1 MTCGTVK
8 HKVWQN
14 RPMGNAFVSDD
25 PDETRSANG
34 VQAVERVVRALE
46 ILAQEGS
53 AAVGDVAERMGVHK
67 STASRI
73 LGALETHGFVQQS
86 SRRGKYQL
94 GVGLL
99 RIASSIPR
107 RLSLVHAARPVLE
120 DLAQQ
125 YGETVNLA
133 VRRDVYAVNVDQ
145 AMGSA
150 NLASFDWIGSL
161 TPLHSTSSGKVFL
174 AYLHASDREE
184 LLRRAELTAFT
195 PHTLSRAELMKELPE
210 IVRRG
215 YASTR
220 GELEEGLNAIAAPV
234 FGHMGDVIGAVSLSG
249 PAFRFDPAADP
260 GIVTAVI
267 RAAEEI
273 TELMGGPASQDRSQ
287 EAGR

>member
-1 MTCGTVK
+1 M
-8 HKVWQN
+8 
-14 RPMGNAFVSDD
+14 SEE
-25 PDETRSANG
+25 PDEARSANG

-46 ILAQEGS
+46 ILAKEGS
-53 AAVGDVAERMGVHK
+53 AAVGDMADRMGVHK

-107 RLSLVHAARPVLE
+107 RLSLVNAARPVLE
-120 DLAQQ
+120 DLAENF
-125 YGETVNLA
+125 GETVNLA

-150 NLASFDWIGSL
+150 TVASFDWIGSL
-161 TPLHSTSSGKVFL
+161 TPLHATSSGKVFL
-174 AYLHASDREE
+174 AYLHPGERNE
-184 LLRRAELTAFT
+184 LLQRVELTSFT
-195 PHTLSRAELMKELPE
+195 PHTHGREQLEKELSGIAE
-210 IVRRG
+210 HG
-215 YASTR
+215 FASTR

-249 PAFRFDPAADP
+249 PAFRFDPEANP
-260 GIVTAVI
+260 GIAKAIV
-267 RAAEEI
+267 AAGEEI
-273 TELMGGPASQDRSQ
+273 TELMGGPTSRDRS
-287 EAGR
+287 

>member
-1 MTCGTVK
+1 
-8 HKVWQN
+8 
-14 RPMGNAFVSDD
+14 MGNAFVSDD
-25 PDETRSANG
+25 PDEPRSANG
-34 VQAVERVVRALE
+34 VQAVDRVVRALE
-46 ILAQEGS
+46 ILAHEGS
-53 AAVGDVAERMGVHK
+53 AAVGDMAERMGVHK

-73 LGALETHGFVQQS
+73 LGALESHGFVQQS
-86 SRRGKYQL
+86 TRRGKYQL

-174 AYLHASDREE
+174 AYLHATEREE
-184 LLRRAELTAFT
+184 LLGRAELTSFT
-195 PHTLSRAELMKELPE
+195 PHTLSRAQLLKELPD
-210 IVRRG
+210 IVRQG

-249 PAFRFDPAADP
+249 PAFRFDPAKDP
-260 GIVTAVI
+260 GIVKAVI
-267 RAAEEI
+267 RAGEEI
-273 TELMGGPASQDRSQ
+273 TELMGGPASRDRSQ
-287 EAGR
+287 ETGR

>member
-1 MTCGTVK
+1 L
-8 HKVWQN
+8 
-14 RPMGNAFVSDD
+14 VSDD
-25 PDETRSANG
+25 PDEARSGNG
-34 VQAVERVVRALE
+34 VQSVERVVRALE
-46 ILAQEGS
+46 ILAQEGN
-53 AAVGDVAERMGVHK
+53 AAVGDMAERMGVHK

-184 LLRRAELTAFT
+184 LLRRAELTSFT
-195 PHTLSRAELMKELPE
+195 PHTLSRAELMKELPD

-220 GELEEGLNAIAAPV
+220 GELEEELNAIAAPV

-249 PAFRFDPAADP
+249 PAFRFDPATDP
-260 GIVTAVI
+260 GIVKAVV
-267 RAAEEI
+267 RAGEEI
-273 TELMGGPASQDRSQ
+273 TELMGGPASRDRSQ

>member
-1 MTCGTVK
+1 MGRLTGK
-8 HKVWQN
+8 HRVWQN
-14 RPMGNAFVSDD
+14 QSMGNPLASDD
-25 PDETRSANG
+25 PDEARSANG

-53 AAVGDVAERMGVHK
+53 AAVGDMAERMGVHK

-73 LGALETHGFVQQS
+73 LGALESHGFVQQS

-133 VRRDVYAVNVDQ
+133 VRRDIYAVNVDQ

-174 AYLHASDREE
+174 AYLPASEREQ
-184 LLRRAELTAFT
+184 LLQRVELTSFT
-195 PHTLSRAELMKELPE
+195 PRTLGREGLAKEMAG
-210 IVRRG
+210 IVRQG
-215 YASTR
+215 YASTH

-234 FGHMGDVIGAVSLSG
+234 FGHTGDVIGAVSLSG
-249 PAFRFDPAADP
+249 PAFRFDPATDP
-260 GIVTAVI
+260 EIAEAVV
-267 RAAEEI
+267 RAGTEI
-273 TELMGGPASQDRSQ
+273 TELMGGPASQDQSR

>member
-1 MTCGTVK
+1 
-8 HKVWQN
+8 
-14 RPMGNAFVSDD
+14 MGNPLVSDD
-25 PDETRSANG
+25 PDEARSGNG

-53 AAVGDVAERMGVHK
+53 AAVGDMAERMGVHK

-133 VRRDVYAVNVDQ
+133 VRRDIYAVNVDQ

-184 LLRRAELTAFT
+184 LLRRAELTSFT
-195 PHTLSRAELMKELPE
+195 PHTLSRAELMKELPD

-249 PAFRFDPAADP
+249 PAFRFDPATDP

-267 RAAEEI
+267 RAGEEI
-273 TELMGGPASQDRSQ
+273 TELMGGPASRDRSQ

>member
-1 MTCGTVK
+1 
-8 HKVWQN
+8 
-14 RPMGNAFVSDD
+14 MGNAFVSDD

>member
-1 MTCGTVK
+1 
-8 HKVWQN
+8 
-14 RPMGNAFVSDD
+14 
-25 PDETRSANG
+25 

-184 LLRRAELTAFT
+184 LLRRADLTSFT
-195 PHTLSRAELMKELPE
+195 PHTLSRAELLKELPD
-210 IVRRG
+210 IVRQG

-220 GELEEGLNAIAAPV
+220 GELEEGLNAVAAPV

-260 GIVTAVI
+260 GIVKAVI
-267 RAAEEI
+267 RAGEEI